1 MELRKLVS
9 AQLPIAVVASIA
21 IAAYN
26 LYTGE
31 ITTLVPLVIDFL
43 INTVLLIVAFV
54 GADMVW
60 NRMFD
65 KDGV

>member
-1 MELRKLVS
+1 MEIRKLAL

-54 GADMVW
+54 VADVVW
-60 NRMFD
+60 DRMFD
-65 KDGV
+65 KDGM